1 MSYKKSFREASF
13 RKVKF
18 IWADESTEGGN
29 NLNDDGRPKLVKEQN
44 SKKKKSSFVVSDKKK
59 RFTLEGFVKGINY
72 HLDRDALINALE
84 KDGPGELVHP
94 LYGSVR
100 VVVESWTKREGLSNG
115 LGIATFSM
123 TFCESGKVFLPKNK
137 DDSQEKLK
145 ANASN
150 ARAIAEG
157 DFAKDFSVKGKP
169 QFVKD
174 SAIDTFSKIQ
184 KKTLESISQIKSQSA
199 SVADSV
205 FTLRKNIASAKDFVE
220 EPIGLAAN
228 LRGSYDLMRG
238 VSLNPKDLFSAYKKN
253 KDYQK
258 DLKAVVPSTTSRIVE
273 KKNQDSFV
281 TFTNTLTATHKS
293 ELIIEAMQS
302 EQFESKDEL
311 IQERN
316 NLIKEIEEILETTTN
331 DELFMV
337 MNAIKV
343 SIVKLVPGESFAP
356 QNVKRINVS
365 NPTNTLALAFDIFQ
379 DEEKEKEILSKN
391 KIINPL
397 MIMPLTEIEVN
408 IE

>member
-1 MSYKKSFREASF
+1 MSYKKAFQEASF

-18 IWADESTEGGN
+18 IWVDESTEGGN
-29 NLNDDGRPKLVKEQN
+29 NLQDDGRPKLVKEQN
-44 SKKKKSSFVVSDKKK
+44 SKKKKSSYVVSDKKK

-94 LYGSVR
+94 LYGAVR

-137 DDSQEKLK
+137 NDAQEKLK
-145 ANASN
+145 QNAANA
-150 ARAIAEG
+150 RTIAEG
-157 DFAKDFSVKGKP
+157 DFAQNFSVKGKP

-174 SAIDTFSKIQ
+174 SAISTFQNIQ
-184 KKTLESISQIKSQSA
+184 KKTMSAIGQIKEQSA
-199 SVADSV
+199 SVAESV

-220 EPIGLAAN
+220 EPLGLAAN
-228 LRGSYDLMRG
+228 LRGSFDLMRT

-258 DLKAVVPSTTSRIVE
+258 DLKLIVPSTTSRIAE
-273 KKNQDSFV
+273 KKNQDGFV
-281 TFTNTLTATHKS
+281 AFTNTLTATHKS
-293 ELIIEAMQS
+293 ELIVEAMQGD
-302 EQFESKDEL
+302 QFESKDEL

-316 NLIKEIEEILETTTN
+316 NLLKEIEEILEKTTN
-331 DELFMV
+331 DELFMA
-337 MNAIKV
+337 MNAVKIN
-343 SIVKLVPGESFAP
+343 IIKLVPGENFAP
-356 QNVKRINVS
+356 QNVNKIKIS
-365 NPTNTLALAFDIFQ
+365 TPTNTLSLAHDIFQ

-391 KIINPL
+391 VIVNPL
-397 MIMPLTEIEVN
+397 MIMPNTEIEVN